1 MNTKRSKKYTIPKL
15 ILVTILGLI
24 GIILIKKSNILS
36 VNNYDALFACIKKY
50 TIEILLGLMCI
61 IFFFY
66 YALTY
71 LIWLI
76 YKPKKEIVY
85 LSKIEDNIC
94 TFISKN
100 GKEYKYK
107 NCNKTENKHYYVIK
121 NQFFIYEVLEECTD
135 TNLTIQNLKERYWST
150 YYFPYNKYENTII
163 LPFIYILMI
172 PGILTIL
179 FDKSNNKIFGF
190 IWCLIPFVLIMYDLF
205 LKIKNKKN
213 LGNEEHISTKENLRN
228 LIIIIGTLI
237 PSLFLTYTIYQ
248 VHDLLSKFIFFG
260 LLCESIS
267 FLGYAISKVINNKKI
282 EKIFK
287 ILIIIFALI
296 YFIGLLTFCFYL
308 FLKK

>member
-1 MNTKRSKKYTIPKL
+1 MY
-15 ILVTILGLI
+15 
-24 GIILIKKSNILS
+24 
-36 VNNYDALFACIKKY
+36 KKY

-107 NCNKTENKHYYVIK
+107 NYNKTENKHYYVIK

-135 TNLTIQNLKERYWST
+135 TNLTIPNLKERYWST

-228 LIIIIGTLI
+228 LIIIIGALI

>member
-36 VNNYDALFACIKKY
+36 VNDYDALFACIKKY

-85 LSKIEDNIC
+85 LLKNEDNIC

-150 YYFPYNKYENTII
+150 YYFPYNKYEKCRSGEEC
-163 LPFIYILMI
+163 F
-172 PGILTIL
+172 
-179 FDKSNNKIFGF
+179 
-190 IWCLIPFVLIMYDLF
+190 C
-205 LKIKNKKN
+205 IK
-213 LGNEEHISTKENLRN
+213 
-228 LIIIIGTLI
+228 
-237 PSLFLTYTIYQ
+237 
-248 VHDLLSKFIFFG
+248 
-260 LLCESIS
+260 
-267 FLGYAISKVINNKKI
+267 
-282 EKIFK
+282 
-287 ILIIIFALI
+287 
-296 YFIGLLTFCFYL
+296 
-308 FLKK
+308 

>member
-36 VNNYDALFACIKKY
+36 VNDYDALFACIKKY
-50 TIEILLGLMCI
+50 TIEILLGLICI

-85 LSKIEDNIC
+85 LLKNEDNIC

-135 TNLTIQNLKERYWST
+135 TNLTIPNLKERYWST

-228 LIIIIGTLI
+228 LIIIIGALI
-237 PSLFLTYTIYQ
+237 PSLFLTP
-248 VHDLLSKFIFFG
+248 FIK
-260 LLCESIS
+260 CMTS
-267 FLGYAISKVINNKKI
+267 FQNLYSLDYYVKV
-282 EKIFK
+282 
-287 ILIIIFALI
+287 
-296 YFIGLLTFCFYL
+296 
-308 FLKK
+308 

>member
-36 VNNYDALFACIKKY
+36 VNDYDALFACIKKY

-85 LSKIEDNIC
+85 LLKNEDNIC

-121 NQFFIYEVLEECTD
+121 NQFFI
-135 TNLTIQNLKERYWST
+135 
-150 YYFPYNKYENTII
+150 
-163 LPFIYILMI
+163 
-172 PGILTIL
+172 
-179 FDKSNNKIFGF
+179 
-190 IWCLIPFVLIMYDLF
+190 
-205 LKIKNKKN
+205 
-213 LGNEEHISTKENLRN
+213 
-228 LIIIIGTLI
+228 
-237 PSLFLTYTIYQ
+237 
-248 VHDLLSKFIFFG
+248 
-260 LLCESIS
+260 
-267 FLGYAISKVINNKKI
+267 
-282 EKIFK
+282 
-287 ILIIIFALI
+287 
-296 YFIGLLTFCFYL
+296 
-308 FLKK
+308 